1 MSNKVRLQIS
11 GSNAQLATQCA
22 HWVGKEVLEKPAPDV
37 ALEGVRLHALAECI
51 LRGEVDESSLS
62 HASDKAVAKR
72 VREVMGQPWFEVVC
86 AESAFVY
93 NVMSASI
100 RQVDTG
106 GEHRNYGLVSGD
118 EVPFTID
125 LIYKCDRGVVACDW
139 KFGPA
144 GLAHYT
150 AKGSVQLFLAAN
162 AAAHVAKVGLL
173 SVACEY
179 RDITGAISTHRFE
192 LEEAQKINAGLVS
205 AKTVLNPLTRP
216 GMHCVN
222 CKYLVRCVDG
232 TEALLSP
239 VADDLGPQRLV
250 LQPLSPADVVSN
262 YATVR
267 RIKRLLD
274 AAEEANQEYA
284 SKHTVIDKDGKVYE
298 KRIYGGTSYSVQAAK
313 FSDRELQELVKQ
325 GKATLREESG
335 RWGWYKK

>member
-1 MSNKVRLQIS
+1 MSKVKLKIS
-11 GSNAQLATQCA
+11 GSNAQLATLCA
-22 HWVGKEVLEKPAPDV
+22 YWVDKEVDEKPTPDV

-72 VREVMGQPWFEVVC
+72 VREVMEQPGFAIVC
-86 AESAFVY
+86 AEAAFVY
-93 NVMSASI
+93 NVMTAEI

-106 GEHRNYGLVSGD
+106 GEHRNYGFVSSD
-118 EVPFTID
+118 EIPFTID
-125 LIYKCDRGVVACDW
+125 LIYRCDRGVVACDW

-179 RDITGAISTHRFE
+179 RDITGAVSTHRFE
-192 LEEAQKINAGLVS
+192 LDEAQKINAGLMS
-205 AKTVLNPLTRP
+205 AKTVLNPLP
-216 GMHCVN
+216 SSGQHCVN
-222 CKYLVRCVDG
+222 CKYLVHCPDG

-239 VADDLGPQRLV
+239 VADALGPQRLV
-250 LQPLSPADVVSN
+250 LQPLSPADVVNN

-284 SKHTVIDKDGKVYE
+284 SKHRVVDKDGKVYE
-298 KRIYGGTSYSVQAAK
+298 KRLFGGTSYSVQAAR
-313 FSDRELQELVKQ
+313 FTDQELEQLVKQ
-325 GKATLREESG
+325 GKATVREESG